1 MITIMYSPLSNRKM
15 WTIQN
20 YDPDGVKVSE
30 ANPEQVADTW
40 FVVVEATSNNHNCF
54 SLSQSAALC

>member
-1 MITIMYSPLSNRKM
+1 MYSPLSNRKM

-40 FVVVEATSNNHNCF
+40 SVVVEATSNNHNCF